1 MEVVNEEVVLRN
13 KKHYQNEQF
22 NTIVKALL
30 YFEAKLKSD
39 QKNIRQILFEKDEI
53 INRQWNEI
61 INFKK
66 KYNDNTKID
75 EIDDVAKYCPKCRKN
90 YYLFE
95 KKNVEIQTFNGR
107 GDGGESKDSISPQSV
122 EFLSSSEDSVFEK
135 SCSFAGARRSKK
147 YTSKRTSGNYSEYI
161 RSRQSSN
168 SSPNSN
174 KNYDVKYSCRINNM
188 HGIKQ
193 QEQDLLYEPVE
204 VKNENYDSSHNE
216 LNSSENEYS
225 DEFQSKEFETTD
237 DWYAS
242 ASDIEDSDCNIIKP
256 YGHNAINPVL
266 ECVNQILLQ
275 QSMDGFLDG
284 TNSDTPDL
292 SINQQQ
298 QQQQQPKDSTLTRQK
313 RVHFSTQNSMVQVP
327 RNITPPPS
335 ESNNSSKI
343 EEKNNSY
350 EVQSIYSN
358 EYEPIGSEHNS
369 SNYYIDMESKIGQ
382 EYKTTKYEKSN
393 KPPDLPPKPPN
404 LMKRKQFPKF
414 YIPQVA
420 KSIISSNSS
429 EPDYCS
435 ISEINVT
442 TAKIVQ
448 IVADVHKSPSSKG
461 SEVGSEELLEEFVTV
476 KENPLN
482 VENLKIDVQT
492 IDDETFANIPKL
504 PNVAAIIPP
513 KKETLK
519 GFISQDNYI
528 INKSPLKTTDCKK
541 QIPLVLSEIS
551 PIKKPQQIIINESP
565 KKSPK
570 INLISESISHV
581 KIIEDKM
588 PMQAEFD
595 WYNLDAEY
603 GKVLQPDI
611 IQETDSSDLLEKDDD
626 EFTEEDED
634 IPKIEYILDDEYNP
648 VIQPDLVIKKKTTEP
663 IFKPVLVDTPKIY
676 RNRNESYDTFLDESG
691 FCIKPIL
698 TKRKKVYYSGPYV

>member
-1 MEVVNEEVVLRN
+1 MEVVDEEVVLRN

-30 YFEAKLKSD
+30 YFESKLKSD

-66 KYNDNTKID
+66 RYNDNTKIE

-90 YYLFE
+90 YYLLE

-107 GDGGESKDSISPQSV
+107 GESKESISPQSV

-135 SCSFAGARRSKK
+135 SSSFAGARRSKK

-174 KNYDVKYSCRINNM
+174 KDVKYSCRINNM

-193 QEQDLLYEPVE
+193 DYEPVQ
-204 VKNENYDSSHNE
+204 VKTENYDSSHNE

-292 SINQQQ
+292 PVNQQQ
-298 QQQQQPKDSTLTRQK
+298 NQQTKDSTLTRQK

-335 ESNNSSKI
+335 ESNNSNSSSKV

-382 EYKTTKYEKSN
+382 EDKTKYEKSN

-414 YIPQVA
+414 YIPHVA

-442 TAKIVQ
+442 AKIVQ
-448 IVADVHKSPSSKG
+448 IVADVHKTPSSKN
-461 SEVGSEELLEEFVTV
+461 SEEGGEEF
-476 KENPLN
+476 KELIEIPLK
-482 VENLKIDVQT
+482 VEAMKTESV
-492 IDDETFANIPKL
+492 IDDETFADIPKL

-513 KKETLK
+513 KKEPLK
-519 GFISQDNYI
+519 GFIIQDNYI
-528 INKSPLKTTDCKK
+528 INKSPLKTTELKK

-551 PIKKPQQIIINESP
+551 PTKKTIHESP

-570 INLISESISHV
+570 INLISESISNV

-626 EFTEEDED
+626 EFTEDDD

-648 VIQPDLVIKKKTTEP
+648 VIQPDLVIQKSTTEP
-663 IFKPVLVDTPKIY
+663 IFKPALVDTPKIY
-676 RNRNESYDTFLDESG
+676 RNRNESYDKFLDDSG
-691 FCIKPIL
+691 FCVKPIL

>member
-1 MEVVNEEVVLRN
+1 MPSQPSSIETKIDRMEVVDEEVVLRN

-30 YFEAKLKSD
+30 YFESKLKSD

-66 KYNDNTKID
+66 RYNDNTKIE

-90 YYLFE
+90 YYLLE
-95 KKNVEIQTFNGR
+95 KKNVEIQTFTGR
-107 GDGGESKDSISPQSV
+107 GESKDSISPQSV

-135 SCSFAGARRSKK
+135 SSSFAGARRSKK

-174 KNYDVKYSCRINNM
+174 KNYDDVKYSCRINNM

-193 QEQDLLYEPVE
+193 QEEYEPVE

-216 LNSSENEYS
+216 LNSSENEFS

-242 ASDIEDSDCNIIKP
+242 ASDIEDSDSLIKP

-284 TNSDTPDL
+284 TNSDTTE
-292 SINQQQ
+292 ITVN
-298 QQQQQPKDSTLTRQK
+298 QQQQPKDSTLTRQK

-358 EYEPIGSEHNS
+358 EYEPIGSENNS

-382 EYKTTKYEKSN
+382 EDKTKYEKSN

-414 YIPQVA
+414 YIPHVA

-442 TAKIVQ
+442 AKIVQ
-448 IVADVHKSPSSKG
+448 IVADVHKTPSSKD
-461 SEVGSEELLEEFVTV
+461 SEEGIEEL
-476 KENPLN
+476 KELVIEEKEEIPLN
-482 VENLKIDVQT
+482 EEIIKS
-492 IDDETFANIPKL
+492 IDDETFADIPKL

-513 KKETLK
+513 KKESLK

-528 INKSPLKTTDCKK
+528 INKSPLKTT

-551 PIKKPQQIIINESP
+551 PIKKQIIESP

-570 INLISESISHV
+570 INLISESISNV

-603 GKVLQPDI
+603 GKVIQPDI
-611 IQETDSSDLLEKDDD
+611 IQETDSSHLLEKDDD
-626 EFTEEDED
+626 D

-648 VIQPDLVIKKKTTEP
+648 VIQTDIVIKKSTIEP
-663 IFKPVLVDTPKIY
+663 IFKPALVDTPKIY
-676 RNRNESYDTFLDESG
+676 RNRNESYDKFLDDSG
-691 FCIKPIL
+691 FCVKPIL

>member
-1 MEVVNEEVVLRN
+1 MEVVDEEVVLRN

-30 YFEAKLKSD
+30 YFESKLKSD

-66 KYNDNTKID
+66 RYNDTTKIE

-90 YYLFE
+90 YYLLE
-95 KKNVEIQTFNGR
+95 KKSVEIQC
-107 GDGGESKDSISPQSV
+107 DESKQSISPQSV

-135 SCSFAGARRSKK
+135 SSSFAGARRSKK

-174 KNYDVKYSCRINNM
+174 KNYDVNYSCRINNM

-193 QEQDLLYEPVE
+193 QEDYEPVE

-225 DEFQSKEFETTD
+225 DEFQTKEFETTD

-242 ASDIEDSDCNIIKP
+242 ASDVEDSDSLIKP

-284 TNSDTPDL
+284 TNSDTTEAT
-292 SINQQQ
+292 NQQQ
-298 QQQQQPKDSTLTRQK
+298 PQIKDSTLTRQK

-335 ESNNSSKI
+335 ESNNSNKII

-382 EYKTTKYEKSN
+382 EDKQIKYEKSN

-414 YIPQVA
+414 YVPHVA
-420 KSIISSNSS
+420 KSIVSSNSS

-442 TAKIVQ
+442 AKIVQ
-448 IVADVHKSPSSKG
+448 IVADVHKTPSSKD
-461 SEVGSEELLEEFVTV
+461 SEENDELEELVI
-476 KENPLN
+476 PLN
-482 VENLKIDVQT
+482 DEIIKSEIQT
-492 IDDETFANIPKL
+492 IDDETFADIPKL

-519 GFISQDNYI
+519 GFIIQDNYI
-528 INKSPLKTTDCKK
+528 INKSPLKTITNSQ
-541 QIPLVLSEIS
+541 QIPLILSEIS
-551 PIKKPQQIIINESP
+551 PQKKQIIESP

-570 INLISESISHV
+570 INLISESISNV

-603 GKVLQPDI
+603 GKVQPDI
-611 IQETDSSDLLEKDDD
+611 IQETDSNDLLEKDDD
-626 EFTEEDED
+626 EFIEDDD

-648 VIQPDLVIKKKTTEP
+648 VIQPDLVIKKSTIEP
-663 IFKPVLVDTPKIY
+663 IFKPTLVDTPKIY
-676 RNRNESYDTFLDESG
+676 RNRNESYDKFLDDSG
-691 FCIKPIL
+691 FCVKPIL